1 MSDTTNKRIAKNT
14 LLLYVRL
21 AFATIV
27 SLYTS
32 RVVLLALG
40 VDDFGIYGVVGGI
53 ITLFTFVNG
62 SMAGATSRF
71 LTYELG
77 LGNTNQLRDTF
88 ATAFLLHC
96 AIALV
101 IVLVAETVGL
111 WFLTH
116 KLVIPPERMDA
127 AMVLYQLS
135 IFATVLSITQVPYNA
150 SIISHEKM
158 HVYAYTEILCS
169 VLKLGIAYSLASCP
183 GDKLVVYGLL
193 MFSLPIISTVI
204 YRTYCRRHFA
214 ECKLRFVWNQSI
226 LKPMLNFSGWDVYGN
241 LSIVARTQG
250 VNMLLNLFFGP
261 AMNAAASIATRV
273 QLAII
278 SFSINLLT
286 ASRPQIIK
294 QYAQGNHAGM
304 VSLLR
309 NTLRLNFFLLQVA
322 CVPLLLEMDFVL
334 DVWLN
339 DVPANAVAFCKLTL
353 LFCIFACMSSVIIS
367 GVHATGHIKRPSII
381 NGTLYL
387 SVVPVSYFLYKNG
400 AAPWVA
406 YLFNALA
413 AFVGMLS
420 NAYTLRIHVP
430 QFSLRTLVVKDFLSC
445 MAVFGVGYAVGYALH
460 ENMEEGWVRFLLV
473 CAATSILSTGVSYV
487 ALFPASL
494 REKIILSIRKLL
506 RIGN

>member
-77 LGNTNQLRDTF
+77 QGNTNRLRDTF

-96 AIALV
+96 AIALA

-169 VLKLGIAYSLASCP
+169 VLKFGIAYSLASS
-183 GDKLVVYGLL
+183 LL
-193 MFSLPIISTVI
+193 
-204 YRTYCRRHFA
+204 
-214 ECKLRFVWNQSI
+214 
-226 LKPMLNFSGWDVYGN
+226 
-241 LSIVARTQG
+241 
-250 VNMLLNLFFGP
+250 
-261 AMNAAASIATRV
+261 
-273 QLAII
+273 
-278 SFSINLLT
+278 LLT
-286 ASRPQIIK
+286 
-294 QYAQGNHAGM
+294 
-304 VSLLR
+304 
-309 NTLRLNFFLLQVA
+309 
-322 CVPLLLEMDFVL
+322 
-334 DVWLN
+334 
-339 DVPANAVAFCKLTL
+339 KLTL
-353 LFCIFACMSSVIIS
+353 SSNK
-367 GVHATGHIKRPSII
+367 TK
-381 NGTLYL
+381 
-387 SVVPVSYFLYKNG
+387 
-400 AAPWVA
+400 
-406 YLFNALA
+406 
-413 AFVGMLS
+413 
-420 NAYTLRIHVP
+420 
-430 QFSLRTLVVKDFLSC
+430 
-445 MAVFGVGYAVGYALH
+445 
-460 ENMEEGWVRFLLV
+460 
-473 CAATSILSTGVSYV
+473 
-487 ALFPASL
+487 
-494 REKIILSIRKLL
+494 
-506 RIGN
+506 